1 MKKFLI
7 LFFLIFNI
15 SYAQVFYKLEAQIL
29 PEKNL
34 LTGKAVIYS
43 DRLEEIR
50 IYLEGLNISSIY
62 YQNKNLS
69 PEDQLKLKISPQNK
83 VEINYSKKFLDFNS
97 GNIITDEF
105 ISLID
110 NWYPYVDKLAIY
122 KLSVEVPQGFILVSE
137 FEKVS
142 TEKTEKN
149 KKYQFEFPYPTEA
162 IHLIGSTKYQ
172 IKRKE
177 FEGLTIEAYFFKK
190 DSDFAEKY
198 INSAYRYIQD
208 YSQLVG
214 NYPYKRFAIVENA
227 FPTGYSMPTFTLIG
241 QQIIKFP
248 FIVEKSLAHE
258 ILHQWFGCS
267 VYIKGGNW
275 AEGLTTYLSDYR
287 LSKDKKSYRK
297 NVLLKYLAY
306 AKDDYPLSKFYGK
319 TDLKSEAIGYGKS
332 MFFFHMLK
340 NEVGEENFK
349 KALSL
354 FYSSFKFSQA
364 SWEDL
369 KTVFQQ
375 ISDKNLDYFFKQF
388 VYKKGM
394 PDFQIKFKDL
404 IMKDDGFHISF
415 EISQKQPYRLK
426 IPITVE
432 TYLGDERFTVN
443 LTKTKEKFE
452 IVTKN
457 EPLKMFID
465 RDYNLFRNLKWEEI
479 NPVLYFVNG
488 SIKPI
493 IYIPENEV
501 KYAPIVKRFPEAVLK
516 YPKEFSYK
524 DIQEKNVFIMS
535 GNNPV
540 ATKILG
546 KRYNAEKTYVEL
558 FKNPF
563 GKSNVIAVFNVKTV
577 EEAKILAR
585 KMIHYGK
592 YSKLV
597 LEEGRVL
604 NKTVKNTIDGIRLK
618 LREEAEIVSEKGIK
632 DFQDLIDDALKK
644 SIIYLGEQHTLFS
657 NHAFQLSV
665 IKAIHKKYPD
675 IAVGMEMFQRS
686 KQPIIDQF
694 INGEISEK
702 EFLKKSGYFVS
713 WKYNYHLYRPILL
726 YCRKHKI
733 PVIALNIDNSII
745 KKVSSK
751 GITALSPNEK
761 KLLPDDMNFADF
773 RYTAF
778 LRKIFSQHKSM
789 DKKRFY
795 NFIQSQIIWDETMA
809 QTISNYIKNNP
820 YRKIIVLAGS
830 GHIRFRYGIP
840 SRVERRTGKKG
851 LTVVID
857 DQLKKNIADYI
868 VYTAQL
874 KGEKEKKLGVLVEP
888 AVKGLKVIG
897 VAKKAVAKK
906 AGIKKGD
913 IITEFNGVPV
923 ENLSQ
928 LKTEIFFSGKEA
940 TITVL
945 RNGKKVELKLN
956 F

>member
-7 LFFLIFNI
+7 LFFLFFNI
-15 SYAQVFYKLEAQIL
+15 SYAEIFYKLDIQII

-34 LTGKAVIYS
+34 LTGKAIIYS
-43 DRLEEIR
+43 DRPEEIR
-50 IYLEGLNISSIY
+50 VYLDKLDTVSIY
-62 YQNKNLS
+62 YQGNNISQKNH
-69 PEDQLKLKISPQNK
+69 LKLKISPEK
-83 VEINYSKKFLDFNS
+83 RVEIKYSKKLLDFNT

-110 NWYPYVDKLAIY
+110 NWYPYVNKLAVY
-122 KLSVEVPQGFILVSE
+122 KLSVEVPEEFILVTE

-142 TEKTEKN
+142 VEKKGAN
-149 KKYQFEFPYPTEA
+149 KKYQFEFPYPTEI

-172 IKRKE
+172 IKRKK
-177 FEGLTIEAYFFKK
+177 FEDLVIETYFFKK
-190 DSDFAEKY
+190 DAQLSDKYIDFAYKY
-198 INSAYRYIQD
+198 IQEYK
-208 YSQLVG
+208 QLIG
-214 NYPYKRFAIVENA
+214 EFPYKRFAIVENA

-258 ILHQWFGCS
+258 ILHQWFGCA

-287 LSKDKKSYRK
+287 LAQNKKAYRK

-332 MFFFHMLK
+332 MFFFHMLR

-364 SWEDL
+364 SWEDI

-375 ISDKNLDYFFKQF
+375 VSSRDLNYFFKQF

-394 PDFQIKFKDL
+394 PKIEINLKNL
-404 IMKDDGFHISF
+404 VMKDDGFHISF
-415 EISQKQPYRLK
+415 EITQKQPYKLK

-432 TYLGDERFTVN
+432 TYLGQEHFSVN
-443 LTKTKEKFE
+443 LTKTKQKFE
-452 IVTKN
+452 ITTKN
-457 EPLKMFID
+457 EPLRMYID
-465 RDYNLFRNLKWEEI
+465 KDYNIFRDLNWEEI

-488 SIKPI
+488 ARKPVV
-493 IYIPENEV
+493 YIPEQEV
-501 KYAPIVKRFPEAVLK
+501 KYAPIVKHFPEAIIK
-516 YPKEFSYK
+516 YPQEFSYK
-524 DIQEKNVFIMS
+524 DIQGKNVFIM
-535 GNNPV
+535 GGDNPV
-540 ATKILG
+540 ALKVLG
-546 KRYNAEKTYVEL
+546 KNHRTDKAYIEL

-563 GKSNVIAVFNVKTV
+563 GKSTVIALFNIKNP
-577 EEAKILAR
+577 EEAKIFAR
-585 KMIHYGK
+585 KIIHYGK

-597 LEEGRVL
+597 LENGKITS
-604 NKTVKNTIDGIRLK
+604 KTVKNTIDGIRLT

-632 DFQDLIDDALKK
+632 DFQNLINDALKK
-644 SIIYLGEQHTLFS
+644 SVIYLGEQHTLFS

-726 YCRKHKI
+726 YCREHRI

-751 GITALSPNEK
+751 GITALTPAEK
-761 KLLPDDMNFADF
+761 KLLPEDMDF
-773 RYTAF
+773 SDFKYITF
-778 LRKIFSQHKSM
+778 LKEVFSRHKSM
-789 DKKRFY
+789 DKDRFY

-820 YRKIIVLAGS
+820 ERKIIVLAGS

-874 KGEKEKKLGVLVEP
+874 EGEKEKKLGVLVEP
-888 AVKGLKVIG
+888 TVKGLKVVGI
-897 VAKKAVAKK
+897 AEKAVAKK

-913 IITEFNGVPV
+913 IIIEFDGVPV
-923 ENLSQ
+923 ENISQ

-945 RNGKKVELKLN
+945 RNGKKVELKID

>member
-1 MKKFLI
+1 MKKSLI
-7 LFFLIFNI
+7 LFFLFFNI
-15 SYAQVFYKLEAQIL
+15 SYAQVFYKLEVQII

-34 LTGKAVIYS
+34 LTGTATIYS
-43 DRLEEIR
+43 DRPEEITV
-50 IYLEGLNISSIY
+50 YLNGFKIKSIFYKDKNIKA
-62 YQNKNLS
+62 QN
-69 PEDQLKLKISPQNK
+69 QLKLKVSPEK
-83 VEINYSKKFLDFNS
+83 KLKIDYSKKFLNFDS
-97 GNIITDEF
+97 ENIITDEF
-105 ISLID
+105 ISLMD
-110 NWYPYVDKLAIY
+110 NWYPYIDKLAVY
-122 KLSVEVPQGFILVSE
+122 DLSATVPKNFILISE
-137 FEKVS
+137 FEKLT
-142 TEKTEKN
+142 TEEAGET
-149 KKYQFEFPYPTEA
+149 KKYHFEFLYPTEV
-162 IHLIGSTKYQ
+162 IHLIGSTRYQ

-177 FEGLTIEAYFFKK
+177 FDGLTIEAYFFKK
-190 DSDFAEKY
+190 DSNLAEKY
-198 INSAYRYIQD
+198 INSAYKYIQD
-208 YSQLVG
+208 YSQLVAK
-214 NYPYKRFAIVENA
+214 YPYKRFAIVENA

-267 VYIKGGNW
+267 MYIKGGNW

-297 NVLLKYLAY
+297 DTLLKYLAY

-340 NEVGEENFK
+340 DEIGKENFK
-349 KALSL
+349 KAISL

-369 KTVFQQ
+369 KTIFQQ
-375 ISDKNLDYFFKQF
+375 VSGKNLDYFFKQF

-394 PDFQIKFKDL
+394 PDFQISFKDL
-404 IMKDDGFHISF
+404 VMKDDGFHISF
-415 EISQKQPYRLK
+415 EITQKQPYRLK

-443 LTKTKEKFE
+443 LTKTKQEFE

-457 EPLKMFID
+457 EPLRMFID
-465 RDYNLFRNLKWEEI
+465 RDYNVFRNLKWEEI

-488 SIKPI
+488 SDKPV

-501 KYAPIVKRFPEAVLK
+501 KYAPIVKNFSEAVLK
-516 YPKEFSYK
+516 YPKEFTYK
-524 DIQEKNVFIMS
+524 DIQEKNVFIM
-535 GNNPV
+535 GGDNPV
-540 ATKILG
+540 ASRILG
-546 KRYNAEKTYVEL
+546 KKYNTDKTYVEL

-563 GKSNVIAVFNVKTV
+563 GKSNVIAIFNVKTP

-585 KMIHYGK
+585 KIIHYGK

-597 LEEGRVL
+597 LEDGKVL
-604 NKTVKNTIDGIRLK
+604 NKTVKNAIDGIRLK
-618 LREEAEIVSEKGIK
+618 LREKAEIVAKNGIK
-632 DFQDLIDDALKK
+632 DFQNLINDALKK
-644 SIIYLGEQHTLFS
+644 QVIYLGEQHVQFS
-657 NHAFQLSV
+657 DHAFQLSV
-665 IKAIHKKYPD
+665 IKAIHQKYPQ

-702 EFLKKSGYFVS
+702 EFLKKSGYFVA
-713 WKYNYHLYRPILL
+713 WRYNYHLYRPILL

-751 GITALSPNEK
+751 GISALSPEEK
-761 KLLPDDMNFADF
+761 KLLPEDMNFTDF
-773 RYTAF
+773 KYTVF
-778 LRKIFSQHKSM
+778 LREIFSQHKSI

-820 YRKIIVLAGS
+820 DRKIIILAGS

-840 SRVERRTGKKG
+840 SRVARRTGKKG

-857 DQLKKNIADYI
+857 DQLKKGIADYI

-874 KGEKEKKLGVLVEP
+874 EGQQEKKLGVLVEP

-897 VAKKAVAKK
+897 IAEKAVAKK

-913 IITEFNGVPV
+913 IIIEFNGVPV

-928 LKTEIFFSGKEA
+928 LKTEIFFSGKKA
-940 TITVL
+940 DITVL
-945 RNGKKVELKLN
+945 RNGKRLKLKLN